1 MLTYWPTEA
10 RKRLIEYIQ
19 MEMIDNVDELDPS
32 LVSVISYG
40 KYLGDPAR
48 AGVVVEVYE
57 NDPENGEWYHTIR
70 VRGDDDPKVR
80 GQLVGRRRNLWLRRF
95 TVRVVIF
102 KRGITQIEA
111 DEIRGSI
118 LSRLEEILLNY
129 PSLGSLNDDGGERAI
144 LGRIVREN
152 GTQSGDNL
160 NPVWIY
166 KVWLEFET
174 ERRA

>member
-1 MLTYWPTEA
+1 MLSYWPTEA
-10 RKRLIEYIQ
+10 RKTLIEYIQ
-19 MEMIDNVDELDPS
+19 TNLIDGVADDDPS
-32 LVSVISYG
+32 LVSVVSYG

-57 NDPENGEWYHTIR
+57 NDPENAEWYHTIR

-80 GQLVGRRRNLWLRRF
+80 GDLVGRRRNWWLRRF
-95 TVRVVIF
+95 TIRVVIF
-102 KRGITQIEA
+102 KRGITQIDA

-118 LSRLEEILLNY
+118 LSRIEDILLSY

-152 GTQSGDNL
+152 GTQGGDNL

-166 KVWLEFET
+166 KIWLEFET